1 MSDYWNSYKD
11 REYRNTLGRDLAAI
25 ESQLRELNRLLTRL
39 VTMAEAKSVPVP
51 CDYSPLKGCGYRL
64 TPEQNESTQT

>member
-1 MSDYWNSYKD
+1 MSDYWNRNSGKD

-39 VTMAEAKSVPVP
+39 LEP
-51 CDYSPLKGCGYRL
+51 
-64 TPEQNESTQT
+64 TQR

>member
-1 MSDYWNSYKD
+1 MSDYWNTGKD

-39 VTMAEAKSVPVP
+39 
-51 CDYSPLKGCGYRL
+51 L
-64 TPEQNESTQT
+64 ESNPKIRRSK